1 MMSIEIVKID
11 ERYLELKTKGE
22 TYTLFSP
29 LVEYLSEDPDVEYVT
44 FDVGHPLLEDVTFRI
59 KTRAGS
65 PLDAL
70 KRAVQAI
77 VSDLESLE
85 RSILA

>member
-1 MMSIEIVKID
+1 MSIEVVKVD
-11 ERYLELKTKGE
+11 EHYLELKTKGE

-59 KTRAGS
+59 KTRSGS

-70 KRAVQAI
+70 RRAVQAI
-77 VSDLESLE
+77 VSDLEALE
-85 RSILA
+85 KSILA